1 MNTDKPKISIQ
12 ERCENKALDA
22 YGEIE
27 FQIDEYLTS
36 PYGND
41 WRCLQ
46 YLNTLAYSPMVVKY
60 MQGHVDNIIFE
71 TENKEKCEQL
81 KEAYDYLTNTDKKM
95 FVKFLQSIDKDIT
108 TYLSNNKT
116 VRKPKIKT
124 PAQLVKTLPYLESW
138 ENYTSVDPLDI
149 LRAKMLFTYNTSSK
163 KVTCFEG
170 ILSVNGSRI
179 TGYESCTE
187 KTLTDHK
194 FLGKI
199 VTGGMIIAK
208 RFMDEI
214 PRSKLKDGNDL
225 ITKNTLLIK
234 VIK

>member
-1 MNTDKPKISIQ
+1 MNKDKQKISIQ

-27 FQIDEYLTS
+27 GQIDIFLTT

-46 YLNTLAYSPMVVKY
+46 YLNTLAFSPMVIKY
-60 MQGHVDNIIFE
+60 MQGQVDDIILE
-71 TENKEKCEQL
+71 VENKEKCDQL
-81 KEAYDYLTNTDKKM
+81 KEAYNFLSVDDKKL
-95 FVKFLQSIDKDIT
+95 FVKFLQNIDNDIT
-108 TYLSNNKT
+108 TYITNNKT
-116 VRKPKIKT
+116 VRKVKLKT
-124 PAQLVKTLPYLESW
+124 PEQMVKKLPYLESW
-138 ENYTSVDPLDI
+138 ENHTSINPI
-149 LRAKMLFTYNTSSK
+149 EIPRAKMLFTYNTCSR

-170 ILSVNGSRI
+170 NLSVNGSRI

-187 KTLTDHK
+187 KTLTDHE

-199 VTGGMIIAK
+199 ETGGMIIAK

-225 ITKNTLLIK
+225 MTKNTLLIR

>member
-1 MNTDKPKISIQ
+1 MNKDKPKISIQ

-27 FQIDEYLTS
+27 GQIDIFLTT

-46 YLNTLAYSPMVVKY
+46 YLNSLAYSPMVIKH
-60 MQGHVDNIIFE
+60 MQGQVDDIIFE
-71 TENKEKCEQL
+71 TENKEKCDQL
-81 KEAYDYLTNTDKKM
+81 KEAYNFLSVDDKKM
-95 FVKFLQSIDKDIT
+95 FITFLQNIDKDIT
-108 TYLSNNKT
+108 TYIINNKP
-116 VRKPKIKT
+116 VRKTKPKT
-124 PAQLVKTLPYLESW
+124 PAQLVKKLPYLESW
-138 ENYTSVDPLDI
+138 ENHTSVNPI
-149 LRAKMLFTYNTSSK
+149 EIPRAKMLFTYNTSSR

-170 ILSVNGSRI
+170 NLSVNGSRI

-194 FLGKI
+194 FLGKLEA
-199 VTGGMIIAK
+199 GGMIIAK

-225 ITKNTLLIK
+225 ITKNTILIK

>member
-1 MNTDKPKISIQ
+1 MNKDKQKISIQ

-27 FQIDEYLTS
+27 GQIDIFLTT

-46 YLNTLAYSPMVVKY
+46 YLNTLAFSPMVIKY
-60 MQGHVDNIIFE
+60 MQGQVDDFILE
-71 TENKEKCEQL
+71 VENKEKCDQL
-81 KEAYDYLTNTDKKM
+81 KEAYNFLTVDDKKL
-95 FVKFLQSIDKDIT
+95 FVKFLQNIDNDIT
-108 TYLSNNKT
+108 TYITNNKT
-116 VRKPKIKT
+116 VRKVKLKT
-124 PAQLVKTLPYLESW
+124 PEQMVKKLPYLESW
-138 ENYTSVDPLDI
+138 ENHTSINPI
-149 LRAKMLFTYNTSSK
+149 EIPRAKMLFTYNTCSR

-170 ILSVNGSRI
+170 NLSVNGSRI

-199 VTGGMIIAK
+199 ETGGMIIAK

-225 ITKNTLLIK
+225 MTKNTLLIR